1 VLAQAAGDG
10 SLMVLVPVA
19 IGLAVV
25 GSLLYDH
32 RRKRRKREA
41 LGRLV
46 HRDPSLMLTVTP
58 CGWDPDEMALAF
70 TSCPRGDRHRG
81 VRYGVEGQ
89 VDVEVAGQEHR
100 PTCAA
105 FQWFWE
111 ERRTQRT
118 GTGPRV
124 SNRTRYEERK
134 ATIAMIELP
143 VPVLRKVVIE
153 PENVLGRVGVTRGG
167 VLVESDAFNR
177 RFRVESRDRNLA
189 VQLLDAGMQEL
200 LINSFGGR
208 TIELHQGFL
217 LVRGTPSHRDDSLT
231 GIVGELPA
239 VRQDVQRLLRAI
251 PPQFWRAVGAPG

>member
-10 SLMVLVPVA
+10 SLLVLIPVA
-19 IGLAVV
+19 IGIALV

-58 CGWDPDEMALAF
+58 GGWDADAMALAF
-70 TSCPRGDRHRG
+70 SSCPRGDRHRG
-81 VRYGVEGQ
+81 IRYGVEGR
-89 VDVEVAGQEHR
+89 VDLEVDGREHR

-118 GTGPRV
+118 GSGPGASTR
-124 SNRTRYEERK
+124 SRYEERK

-177 RFRVESRDRNLA
+177 RFRVECRERNLA

-200 LINSFGGR
+200 LINAFAGR
-208 TIELHQGFL
+208 TIELHQGVL
-217 LVRGTPSHRDDSLT
+217 LLRGSPSHRDDSLT

-251 PPQFWRAVGAPG
+251 PPQFWRAVAAAG